1 MEPTLTVSGMQYDYL
16 PYDSIGLNIQGKAA
30 NTAISLAVRDKM
42 QQDQLFDN
50 ADIMTEMLLSS
61 EIRGFVPNPGW
72 FFEQEDDEHREALDL
87 LMMTQGW
94 RRFNWRD
101 MAVRG
106 AWDLTQPS
114 EQTPIIIG
122 KVRPNPRRNIINTLE
137 AEQYYDW
144 LEKRVDEIN
153 DEDES
158 PEENSSEQD
167 PKDISRESQGDIK
180 AKAASKRRKKHNP
193 LRIHV
198 EYVPANTLEPKI
210 HEMDTKDYN
219 FRFQLPHTYGK
230 GVLFISVADTTTW
243 KKRKKPYTWIQM
255 AGTAGELALHH
266 QRKLDTEEAEYR
278 AYVAWPYPRFVRPF
292 DYHHVH
298 LMEVKDDSA
307 LLQTPRSDSIHQ
319 MQQVTVKARR
329 KNRLARFNDAFPALS
344 MDAYEAWNMID
355 DAGMV
360 NLYDSYAY
368 FARVLVSDYGQ
379 ASIHST
385 DAIGNTQ
392 RIYEQ
397 FGISPIRRSLP
408 QYRDIPTDSLYH
420 PKYLTSIGEGF
431 EFSPGE
437 RRQYWGDERIDE
449 DWRFLIDRYVLYTD
463 YQPRLEGSK
472 RYAGANLP
480 ETRVAIYPFYD
491 GSKRVVYRDRRY
503 VLDGFAAPAEFYS
516 PDYSR
521 YKLPE
526 GQKDYRRTLYWN
538 PNLKLDAEGRARV
551 TLFNNSRTTQIEVEA
566 AGQAAD
572 GTLLWNK

>member
-1 MEPTLTVSGMQYDYL
+1 
-16 PYDSIGLNIQGKAA
+16 
-30 NTAISLAVRDKM
+30 
-42 QQDQLFDN
+42 
-50 ADIMTEMLLSS
+50 
-61 EIRGFVPNPGW
+61 
-72 FFEQEDDEHREALDL
+72 
-87 LMMTQGW
+87 
-94 RRFNWRD
+94 
-101 MAVRG
+101 
-106 AWDLTQPS
+106 
-114 EQTPIIIG
+114 
-122 KVRPNPRRNIINTLE
+122 
-137 AEQYYDW
+137 
-144 LEKRVDEIN
+144 
-153 DEDES
+153 
-158 PEENSSEQD
+158 
-167 PKDISRESQGDIK
+167 
-180 AKAASKRRKKHNP
+180 
-193 LRIHV
+193 
-198 EYVPANTLEPKI
+198 
-210 HEMDTKDYN
+210 
-219 FRFQLPHTYGK
+219 
-230 GVLFISVADTTTW
+230 
-243 KKRKKPYTWIQM
+243 
-255 AGTAGELALHH
+255 
-266 QRKLDTEEAEYR
+266 
-278 AYVAWPYPRFVRPF
+278 
-292 DYHHVH
+292 
-298 LMEVKDDSA
+298 
-307 LLQTPRSDSIHQ
+307 
-319 MQQVTVKARR
+319 
-329 KNRLARFNDAFPALS
+329 

-516 PDYSR
+516 PNYSR

-538 PNLKLDAEGRARV
+538 PNLKLDSEGRARV
-551 TLFNNSRTTQIEVEA
+551 TLFNNSRTTQIQVEA